1 MKKTLFLF
9 LAFVTICGLC
19 SVRAQFVIP
28 QVPAELQETVNGYV
42 QTLLQDPTDETVMKS
57 IDKNK
62 LLKKDK
68 EALIAVG
75 YKFLDNKLFG
85 NAIGLAKKVYDMDP
99 TFVPAVY
106 LEGDAY
112 FAMKNNNAY
121 GLAAQKYEEAKTI
134 DANSLDPYLKLVGV
148 YRYINP
154 DYAIEL
160 MNEIKD
166 KKGDD
171 PKVNQVLGTLY
182 FQLSDTV
189 KARTFYNKYFETYPD
204 GQGDVTVQREYVI
217 ILFMAKDYKGALNMS
232 KKFQATN
239 PNDPVLS
246 RIEFLSKFELQQAYV
261 SNVENQFAPGFEQK
275 KDSLAAD
282 TKVSFDKFFTSYPD
296 SVYQELD
303 YRYKAQ
309 YLAGL
314 NDHKGAIA
322 AYIKSAEIAP
332 DNYSTQFN
340 LSKEYEK
347 VKDYDK
353 AISSYRKYM
362 ELADKTEDVNEEFK
376 LARIYYNAANG
387 TKTDSL
393 LRVKYIKGGDSL
405 YAHVDNEMLKEA
417 KTNGEAPS
425 YLAVFWRSRI
435 NQLYDRKVP
444 NEIAA
449 KYMKETIERLK
460 NTKFAGEEYN
470 GHRAQA
476 YAYLAWFE
484 MDKNND
490 EAKANAVEALKYEED
505 NALASNVKKYLEILG
520 KW

>member
-1 MKKTLFLF
+1 MKKTLFLL
-9 LAFVTICGLC
+9 LAFMTVCGLC
-19 SVRAQFVIP
+19 SVKAQFEIP
-28 QVPAELQETVNGYV
+28 KVPAELQETVDGYI

-68 EALIAVG
+68 AALIAVG
-75 YKFLDNKLFG
+75 YKFLENRLFG
-85 NAIGLAKKVYDMDP
+85 NAIGLAKKVYDMDA

-160 MNEIKD
+160 MNEIKE

-189 KARTFYNKYFETYPD
+189 NARAYYNKYFETYPD
-204 GQGDVTVQREYVI
+204 GQGDITVQREYVI

-239 PNDPVLS
+239 PNDPVLN
-246 RIEFLSKFELQQAYV
+246 RIEFLSKYELQSAFV
-261 SNVENQFAPGFEQK
+261 NNVENQFAPGFDQK
-275 KDSLAAD
+275 KDSMAAD
-282 TKVSFDKFFTSYPD
+282 TKASYDKFYGSYPD

-314 NDHKGAIA
+314 DDHKGAIA
-322 AYIKSAEIAP
+322 AYKKSVEIDP

-347 VKDYDK
+347 VKDYDN

-362 ELADKTEDVNEEFK
+362 KLAEKTEDINEEFK
-376 LARIYYNAANG
+376 LARVYYNAARA
-387 TKTDSL
+387 TKEDSL
-393 LRVKYIKGGDSL
+393 LRVKYIKGGDSI
-405 YAHVDNEMLKEA
+405 YAHVDSEMLKESD
-417 KTNGEAPS
+417 PS

-435 NQLYDRKVP
+435 NQLYDSKHP
-444 NEIAA
+444 NAIAA
-449 KYMKETIERLK
+449 KYMKEATERLK
-460 NTKFAGEEYN
+460 NPKFAGEDYN
-470 GHRAQA
+470 AHRAQA
-476 YAYLAWFE
+476 YSYIAWYE
-484 MDKNND
+484 LDKDND
-490 EAKANAVEALKYEED
+490 AAKANAQEALKYEED
-505 NALASNVKKYLEILG
+505 NALAGNVKKYLEILG